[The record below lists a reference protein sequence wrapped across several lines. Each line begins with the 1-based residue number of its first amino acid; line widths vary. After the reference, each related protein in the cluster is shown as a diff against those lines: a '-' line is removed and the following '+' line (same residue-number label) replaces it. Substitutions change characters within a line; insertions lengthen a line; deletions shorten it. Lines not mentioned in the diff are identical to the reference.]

1 MDNRERISVVVPC
14 YNERQA
20 LPCFYEAV
28 RKIAEER
35 EDLSFEFIFVNDGSD
50 DGTEQYMKEL
60 AREDSRVCYVSLS
73 RNFGKEAAMLA
84 GLKYASGDY
93 VAVMDADMQDPPEL
107 LPQMYDILGQGEYDC
122 VASRRA
128 DRKGEAVIR
137 SFFARMFYRIMGRI
151 SDTDIVDGARD
162 FRLMTRRMTDSILE
176 LGEYNRFTK
185 GIFGWVGFETKWISY
200 ENRERVAGETKW
212 SFFKLFSYS
221 VEGIV
226 NFSTVPL
233 RIASF
238 VGMILC
244 IASFISVVLIVVRKL
259 IFGDPVAGWASLICV
274 MLFTGGIELCC
285 MGILG
290 KYLACTYLETKKR
303 PVYIVK
309 ESNYRNDSEGLRS
322 YRTDVKS
329 DDSDRT
335 SKGMR
340 KNEDVA
346 EDEKAD

>member
-1 MDNRERISVVVPC
+1 MDSEERISVVVPC

-20 LPCFYEAV
+20 LPCFYKAV
-28 RKIAEER
+28 KRMAEER
-35 EDLSFEFIFVNDGSD
+35 ESLGFEFIFVNDGSN

-60 AREDSRVCYVSLS
+60 ASEDGRVCYVSLS

-84 GLKYASGDY
+84 GLTYASGDY

-107 LPQMYDILGQGEYDC
+107 LLSMYDILCEGEYDC
-122 VASRRA
+122 VAARRG
-128 DRKGEAVIR
+128 DRKGEPVLR
-137 SFFARMFYRIMGRI
+137 SFFARMFYWIMGRI
-151 SDTDIVDGARD
+151 SDADIVDGARD
-162 FRLMTRRMTDSILE
+162 FRLMTRRMVDSILE

-212 SFFKLFSYS
+212 SFFKLFKYS
-221 VEGIV
+221 LEGIV

-238 VGMILC
+238 MGMMFC
-244 IASFISVVLIVVRKL
+244 MAAFISVIFIVVRKL

-274 MLFTGGIELCC
+274 MLFTGGIQLFC

-290 KYLACTYLETKKR
+290 KYLACTYLETKRR

-309 ESNYRNDSEGLRS
+309 ESNRQGNYREVTG
-322 YRTDVKS
+322 
-329 DDSDRT
+329 
-335 SKGMR
+335 SKAAR
-340 KNEDVA
+340 R
-346 EDEKAD
+346 DEEQ

>member
-1 MDNRERISVVVPC
+1 MDTCERISVVVPC

-28 RKIAEER
+28 RRIAQER
-35 EDLSFEFIFVNDGSD
+35 KCLKFEFILVNDGSD

-60 AREDSRVCYVSLS
+60 AAEDERVCYVSLS

-107 LPQMYDILGQGEYDC
+107 LLSMYDELCHGEHDC
-122 VASRRA
+122 VAACRG
-128 DRKGEAVIR
+128 DRNGEPMLR
-137 SFFARMFYRIMGRI
+137 SLFARMFYRIMGRI

-162 FRLMTRRMTDSILE
+162 FRLMTRKMTDSILE

-212 SFFKLFSYS
+212 SFFKLFKYS
-221 VEGIV
+221 LDGIV

-233 RIASF
+233 RVASF
-238 VGMILC
+238 MGMVFC
-244 IASFISVVLIVVRKL
+244 MVSFLSVIFIVIRRL

-274 MLFTGGIELCC
+274 MFFIGGIQLFC
-285 MGILG
+285 MGIFG
-290 KYLACTYLETKKR
+290 KYLACTYLETKGR

-309 ESNYRNDSEGLRS
+309 ESN
-322 YRTDVKS
+322 
-329 DDSDRT
+329 RT
-335 SKGMR
+335 SSR
-340 KNEDVA
+340 
-346 EDEKAD
+346 